1 MKPET
6 INFIENYGSFIFMA
20 LSTLLL
26 IFVMYKVMKDLEPP
40 KGGEAEDENTV
51 QKQPVIKARWMREE
65 LLVAAYICKHNLQ
78 TYSASPF
85 LDEVCEAM
93 GRTRES
99 LRRKVGHGS
108 FGDSMEYLEQRS
120 EEAQSLAFN
129 NALTKIARQKGTG
142 RYAE

>member
-51 QKQPVIKARWMREE
+51 QKQPVTKARWMREE
-65 LLVAAYICKHNLQ
+65 LLVAAYISKHNLQ

>member
-20 LSTLLL
+20 ISVLLL
-26 IFVMYKVMKDLEPP
+26 LFVLYKVMKDLEPTI
-40 KGGEAEDENTV
+40 GGEAEDENTI
-51 QKQPVIKARWMREE
+51 QKDSVTKARGTRDE
-65 LLVAAYICKHNLQ
+65 LLVAAYISKNNLQ
-78 TYSASPF
+78 SFSASPF
-85 LDEVCEAM
+85 LDGVCAAM

-120 EEAQSLAFN
+120 EEAQTLAFA
-129 NALTKIARQKGTG
+129 NALSKIAREKGTG